1 MFDCDDFGRSMS
13 FQLRRLALSGF
24 CFVGFL
30 GYLFPSTAGAQSIQ
44 NRVDPMSKEAFALSI
59 KQAALTV
66 CALRRLDMDYKVALN
81 TSATP
86 VFQLVKFQYGM
97 DIEGIDVKLE
107 DQSFIRFLGYKISE
121 ITLESCKEILPPTV
135 ELTIQKIKSRL
146 NP

>member
-1 MFDCDDFGRSMS
+1 MS
-13 FQLRRLALSGF
+13 FQLRRLALSGP
-24 CFVGFL
+24 CFVGLL
-30 GYLFPSTAGAQSIQ
+30 GCLFPAIAGAQSIQ
-44 NRVDPMSKEAFALSI
+44 NRVEPMSKEAFALSI

-97 DIEGIDVKLE
+97 DIEGIDGKLE
-107 DQSFIRFLGYKISE
+107 DQRLIRFLGYKISE
-121 ITLESCKEILPPTV
+121 ISLASCKEILPDSVAPS
-135 ELTIQKIKSRL
+135 IQKIKGRL